1 LIPIKSSIFIIFV
14 VLFSVYASFA
24 KVQDFNEEKFFID
37 VLWRK
42 AMSVEEKQLPKIALV
57 LGGGGA
63 RGFAHIGVLKAL
75 QEEQIP
81 VSLVVGT
88 SVGSIA
94 GALYC
99 AGASLENLQNDIKD
113 FDVGDISNFS
123 SISLLEMLLTDRL
136 LSNKKLEDFI
146 NARIGEVTFNQLQI
160 PLVCIAT
167 DLITGE
173 RILLR
178 EGSVAFAARASS
190 TVPGIFQPVE
200 YNQRYLIDGGLSE
213 NIPVS
218 VAKIFKADVIIAIP
232 LSADITKNSVTN
244 IFLTLMQAIYI
255 QGQSLNQYN
264 LSMSDVVISPDVGD
278 LNAANFAG
286 AYKTIDKGYMVTKKS
301 IKEVKIAIINKI
313 PERVLIE

>member
-1 LIPIKSSIFIIFV
+1 M
-14 VLFSVYASFA
+14 FSVYASFA
-24 KVQDFNEEKFFID
+24 KVQDFNEENFFID

-75 QEEQIP
+75 QEERVP
-81 VSLVVGT
+81 VNLVVGT

-99 AGASLENLQNDIKD
+99 AGASLENLQNDIKG
-113 FDVGDISNFS
+113 FDVRDVSNFS
-123 SISLLEMLLTDRL
+123 FISLLKMLLADRL
-136 LSNKKLEDFI
+136 LSNKKLENFI

-232 LSADITKNSVTN
+232 LSADITKNSVAN

-255 QGQSLNQYN
+255 QGQSLAQYN
-264 LSMSDVVISPDVGD
+264 LSMADVVISPDVGD

-286 AYKTIDKGYMVTKKS
+286 AYKTIDKGYMATKKS

>member
-1 LIPIKSSIFIIFV
+1 MIPIKSSIFIIFV
-14 VLFSVYASFA
+14 VLFSVYPSFA
-24 KVQDFNEEKFFID
+24 EVQGFNEENFFID

-63 RGFAHIGVLKAL
+63 RGFTHIGVLKVF
-75 QEEQIP
+75 QEERVP
-81 VSLVVGT
+81 VNLVVGT

-99 AGASLENLQNDIKD
+99 AGASLENLQNTIKD
-113 FDVGDISNFS
+113 FDKRDISNFS
-123 SISLLEMLLTDRL
+123 SISLLEMLLADRL
-136 LSNKKLEDFI
+136 LSNKKLENFI

-190 TVPGIFQPVE
+190 TVPGVFQPVE

-232 LSADITKNSVTN
+232 LSADITKNSVNN

-255 QGQSLNQYN
+255 QGQSLDQYN
-264 LSMSDVVISPDVGD
+264 LSMADVIICPDVGD

-286 AYKTIDKGYMVTKKS
+286 AYKSIDKGYIAAKKS

>member
-1 LIPIKSSIFIIFV
+1 MIPIKSSIFIIFV

-24 KVQDFNEEKFFID
+24 KVQDFNEENFFID

-75 QEEQIP
+75 QEERVP
-81 VSLVVGT
+81 VNLVVGT

-123 SISLLEMLLTDRL
+123 SISLLEMLLTGRL

-232 LSADITKNSVTN
+232 LSADITKNSVAN

-255 QGQSLNQYN
+255 QGQSLAQYN
-264 LSMSDVVISPDVGD
+264 LSMADVVISPDVGD

-286 AYKTIDKGYMVTKKS
+286 AYKTIDKGYMATKKS

>member
-14 VLFSVYASFA
+14 VLLSVYTSFA
-24 KVQDFNEEKFFID
+24 KVQDFNEENFFID

-75 QEEQIP
+75 QEERVP
-81 VSLVVGT
+81 VNLVVGT

-99 AGASLENLQNDIKD
+99 AGASLENFQNDIKD

-123 SISLLEMLLTDRL
+123 SISLLEMLLTDRR

-255 QGQSLNQYN
+255 QGQSLDQYN
-264 LSMSDVVISPDVGD
+264 LSMADVVISPDVGD

>member
-1 LIPIKSSIFIIFV
+1 M
-14 VLFSVYASFA
+14 FSVYASFA

-190 TVPGIFQPVE
+190 TMPGIFQPVE

>member
-1 LIPIKSSIFIIFV
+1 LIPIKSFIFIIFV
-14 VLFSVYASFA
+14 VLFSVCISFA
-24 KVQDFNEEKFFID
+24 ELEGFNEENFFID

-42 AMSVEEKQLPKIALV
+42 AMFVKEKQLPKIALV

-63 RGFAHIGVLKAL
+63 RGFAHIGVLKVF
-75 QEEQIP
+75 QEERIP
-81 VSLVVGT
+81 VNLIVGT

-99 AGASLENLQNDIKD
+99 AGASLENLQNDIKG
-113 FDVGDISNFS
+113 FGVRDISNFS
-123 SISLLEMLLTDRL
+123 SISLLEMLLADRL
-136 LSNKKLEDFI
+136 LSNKNLENFI
-146 NARIGEVTFNQLQI
+146 NARIGDVTFNQLQI

-190 TVPGIFQPVE
+190 TVPGIFRPVE
-200 YNQRYLIDGGLSE
+200 YKQRYLIDGGLSE

-218 VAKIFKADVIIAIP
+218 VAKIFKADVIVAVS
-232 LSADITKNSVTN
+232 LSADITKNSVNN

-255 QGQSLNQYN
+255 QGRSLDQYN
-264 LSMSDVVISPDVGD
+264 LSMADVIICPDVGD
-278 LNAANFAG
+278 LNTANFAG
-286 AYKTIDKGYMVTKKS
+286 AYKTIDKGYMTTKKS
-301 IKEVKIAIINKI
+301 IKEIKIAIINKI
-313 PERVLIE
+313 PEKVLIE

>member
-1 LIPIKSSIFIIFV
+1 LIPIKRSIFIIFV
-14 VLFSVYASFA
+14 ILFSVCALFA
-24 KVQDFNEEKFFID
+24 EVQGFNEENFFID

-42 AMSVEEKQLPKIALV
+42 AMSVEQKKLPKIALV

-63 RGFAHIGVLKAL
+63 RGFAHIGVLMGL
-75 QEEQIP
+75 QEERVPIN
-81 VSLVVGT
+81 LVVGT

-99 AGASLENLQNDIKD
+99 AGASLENIQNDIKD
-113 FDVGDISNFS
+113 FVVGDISNFS
-123 SISLLEMLLTDRL
+123 SISLLGMLLTGQL
-136 LSNKKLEDFI
+136 LSNKNLENFI

-190 TVPGIFQPVE
+190 TLPGIFQPVE

-213 NIPVS
+213 NVPVS
-218 VAKIFKADVIIAIP
+218 IARIFKADVIIAVP
-232 LSADITKNSVTN
+232 LSADITKNSVNN

-255 QGQSLNQYN
+255 QGQSLDQYN
-264 LSMSDVVISPDVGD
+264 LSMADVIICPDVGD
-278 LNAANFAG
+278 LNAVNFAG
-286 AYKTIDKGYMVTKKS
+286 AYKTIDKGYMATKKS

>member
-75 QEEQIP
+75 QEERIP

-255 QGQSLNQYN
+255 QGQSLDQYN

-278 LNAANFAG
+278 LNTANFAG

>member
-24 KVQDFNEEKFFID
+24 KVQDFNEENFFID

-75 QEEQIP
+75 QEERIP

-255 QGQSLNQYN
+255 QGQSLDQYN

>member
-1 LIPIKSSIFIIFV
+1 MIPIKSSIFIIFA
-14 VLFSVYASFA
+14 VLFSVCASFA
-24 KVQDFNEEKFFID
+24 ELQDFNEENFLID
-37 VLWRK
+37 ILWRK
-42 AMSVEEKQLPKIALV
+42 AMSIEEEELPKIALV

-63 RGFAHIGVLKAL
+63 RGFAHVGVLKVI
-75 QEEQIP
+75 QEERIP

-99 AGASLENLQNDIKD
+99 AGASLERLQDDIKE
-113 FDVGDISNFS
+113 FDVGHISNFN
-123 SISLLEMLLTDRL
+123 SISLLELLLADRL
-136 LSNKKLEDFI
+136 LSNKKLENFI
-146 NARIGEVTFNQLQI
+146 NARIGEVTFNQLRI

-190 TVPGIFQPVE
+190 AVPGIFQPVE

-218 VAKIFKADVIIAIP
+218 VARIFKADVIIAVP
-232 LSADITKNSVTN
+232 LSADITKNNVNN

-255 QGQSLNQYN
+255 QGQSLDQYN
-264 LSMSDVVISPDVGD
+264 LSKVDVIICPEVGD
-278 LNAANFAG
+278 LNAADFAG
-286 AYKTIDKGYMVTKKS
+286 AYKTIDKGYMAMKKS
-301 IKEVKIAIINKI
+301 IKEVKVAIINKI
-313 PERVLIE
+313 RERVLIE

>member
-14 VLFSVYASFA
+14 VLFSVYTSFA
-24 KVQDFNEEKFFID
+24 KVQDFNEENFFID
-37 VLWRK
+37 VLWHK

-75 QEEQIP
+75 QEERVP
-81 VSLVVGT
+81 VNLVVGT

-99 AGASLENLQNDIKD
+99 VGASLENLQNDIKD

-232 LSADITKNSVTN
+232 LSADITKNSVAN

-255 QGQSLNQYN
+255 QGQSLDQYN
-264 LSMSDVVISPDVGD
+264 LSMADVVISPDVGD

-286 AYKTIDKGYMVTKKS
+286 AYKTIDKGYMATKKS

>member
-1 LIPIKSSIFIIFV
+1 LIPIKSSVFIIFV

-24 KVQDFNEEKFFID
+24 KVQDFNEENFFID

-75 QEEQIP
+75 QEERIP

-255 QGQSLNQYN
+255 QGQSLDQYN

>member
-1 LIPIKSSIFIIFV
+1 LIPIKNSIFIIFV
-14 VLFSVYASFA
+14 VLFSVCTSFA
-24 KVQDFNEEKFFID
+24 EVKGFNEEKFFID

-42 AMSVEEKQLPKIALV
+42 AMSIEEKKLPKIALV

-63 RGFAHIGVLKAL
+63 RGFAHIGVLKVI
-75 QEEQIP
+75 QEERIP
-81 VSLVVGT
+81 VSLVIGT

-94 GALYC
+94 GALFC
-99 AGASLENLQNDIKD
+99 VGASLENIQNDIKD
-113 FDVGDISNFS
+113 FDVGNISNFS
-123 SISLLEMLLTDRL
+123 SISLLEMLLADHL
-136 LSNKKLEDFI
+136 LSNKKLEKFI
-146 NARIGEVTFNQLQI
+146 NARIGDVTFNQLQI

-218 VAKIFKADVIIAIP
+218 VARIFKADVIIAVP
-232 LSADITKNSVTN
+232 LSTDITKNNVNN

-255 QGQSLNQYN
+255 QGQSLDQYN
-264 LSMSDVVISPDVGD
+264 LSKADVIICPDVGD
-278 LNAANFAG
+278 LNAADFAG
-286 AYKTIDKGYMVTKKS
+286 AYKTIDKGYIAMKKS
-301 IKEVKIAIINKI
+301 IKEIKIAIINKI
-313 PERVLIE
+313 PARVLIE

>member
-1 LIPIKSSIFIIFV
+1 MIPIKSSIFIIFV

-24 KVQDFNEEKFFID
+24 KVQDFNEENFFID

-75 QEEQIP
+75 QEERIP

-113 FDVGDISNFS
+113 FDVGYISNFS

-255 QGQSLNQYN
+255 QGQSLDQYN

-286 AYKTIDKGYMVTKKS
+286 AYKAIDKGYMVTKKS